1 MQAIISLVKWV
12 GGNKGGGVQT
22 LNIEQGVFWN
32 KMGVIIKSYRG
43 KYFQKM
49 QFVSPIIKY
58 GKYVQIFKPVAIGF
72 CSLGDLCYSG

>member
-32 KMGVIIKSYRG
+32 KMGFIIKSYRG
-43 KYFQKM
+43 KYFQKI

-58 GKYVQIFKPVAIGF
+58 GIVRADF
-72 CSLGDLCYSG
+72 